1 MTLEHCSLVKYANN
15 KIYKKKRKCE
25 KLLIENTTRLGTLVP
40 DTQQKTKTKK
50 RKKLQQTFS
59 K

>member
-50 RKKLQQTFS
+50 RKKLQ
-59 K
+59 